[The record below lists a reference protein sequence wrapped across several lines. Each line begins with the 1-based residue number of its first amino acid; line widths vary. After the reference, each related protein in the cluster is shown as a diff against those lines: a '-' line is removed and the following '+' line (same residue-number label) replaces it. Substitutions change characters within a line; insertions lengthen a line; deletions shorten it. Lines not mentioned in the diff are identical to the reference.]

1 MYRDSNFFPGKKINF
16 FRTFASQ
23 ELRSHIP
30 ISMSEVNN
38 DQQLVQGEDSNPGY
52 IETHDTYLLSQDEF
66 YEWLQAQLVEVP
78 DDNEYDPCLPSV
90 PVTPQ
95 QDVLSVES
103 DVVTK
108 PELQEG
114 DPDVDFN
121 TNRKRVKKLI

>member
-1 MYRDSNFFPGKKINF
+1 
-16 FRTFASQ
+16 
-23 ELRSHIP
+23 
-30 ISMSEVNN
+30 MSEVNN